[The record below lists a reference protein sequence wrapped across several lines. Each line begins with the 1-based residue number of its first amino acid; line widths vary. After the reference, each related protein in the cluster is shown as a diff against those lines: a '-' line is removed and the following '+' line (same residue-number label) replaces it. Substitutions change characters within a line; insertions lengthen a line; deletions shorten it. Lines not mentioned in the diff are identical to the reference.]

1 MTKPMPDR
9 RAAYADITVPCHVV
23 SFAHDLVA
31 PPVYGRELADS
42 IPGVTFDVVDDAGHF
57 GSLGAVGHA
66 SKIISRRF
74 AIADTRVGKP
84 RTLRR
89 QT

>member
-1 MTKPMPDR
+1 MTKPVPD

-31 PPVYGRELADS
+31 PSVYERELVGS

-57 GSLGAVGHA
+57 GSLGAVKTPPARSFQGA
-66 SKIISRRF
+66 SRS
-74 AIADTRVGKP
+74 
-84 RTLRR
+84 RTLA
-89 QT
+89 